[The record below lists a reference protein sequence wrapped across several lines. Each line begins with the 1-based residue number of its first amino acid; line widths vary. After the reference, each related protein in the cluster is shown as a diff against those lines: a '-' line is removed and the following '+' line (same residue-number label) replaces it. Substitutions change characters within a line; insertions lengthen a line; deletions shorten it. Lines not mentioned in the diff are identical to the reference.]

1 NEQNASLID
10 TKDVILNINDEVML
24 NVDVDYRE
32 NIKKNHSATHL
43 LNAALKQV
51 LGSHIS
57 QQGSFLNDKI
67 LRFDFN
73 HFSFPTNDQI
83 LEVEELVNQ
92 EIKKAHP
99 VNISYM
105 ELEKAKAMN
114 VEAVFGEK
122 YGEIVRVVDMK
133 YSKELCGGTHVSNT
147 GEIEK
152 FAIISIESKGSGIY
166 RIVAS
171 TGKNISTQ
179 MALTLQSINDEI
191 NQLRNKAK

>member
-1 NEQNASLID
+1 
-10 TKDVILNINDEVML
+10 MW
-24 NVDVDYRE
+24 
-32 NIKKNHSATHL
+32 
-43 LNAALKQV
+43 
-51 LGSHIS
+51 
-57 QQGSFLNDKI
+57 
-67 LRFDFN
+67 
-73 HFSFPTNDQI
+73 
-83 LEVEELVNQ
+83 
-92 EIKKAHP
+92 
-99 VNISYM
+99 
-105 ELEKAKAMN
+105 
-114 VEAVFGEK
+114 EAVFGEK

-191 NQLRNKAK
+191 NQLRNKAKEILKKLKI

>member
-1 NEQNASLID
+1 MSNYVVKKNYHVVRSDVNSLMTQNKDMLEFKTPSKFVGYEILETKSKIIGIFKDGKLVNQASGEMFVVFDQTPFYGESGGQVGDLGVVSKDFMSFEVLNTIKLPNEQNASLID

-73 HFSFPTNDQI
+73 HFLS
-83 LEVEELVNQ
+83 
-92 EIKKAHP
+92 
-99 VNISYM
+99 
-105 ELEKAKAMN
+105 
-114 VEAVFGEK
+114 
-122 YGEIVRVVDMK
+122 
-133 YSKELCGGTHVSNT
+133 
-147 GEIEK
+147 
-152 FAIISIESKGSGIY
+152 
-166 RIVAS
+166 
-171 TGKNISTQ
+171 
-179 MALTLQSINDEI
+179 
-191 NQLRNKAK
+191 QLMTKS